1 MAKILVVEDEL
12 LSCSLLELTL
22 QNAGH
27 QVCTAADGAQA
38 LAAAQADMPD
48 MIITDVMMPVMD
60 GFELCRQCKADP
72 VLQNLPIILYSHDY
86 VDLHEQKFGLEL
98 GASRYLIKPT
108 PPEVLIETVNETL
121 REHWEKERA
130 AAAGATPLD
139 SEMKLLKNYNEVLF
153 NKLVAKMQ
161 ELEDTIKK
169 HQQTEESLKLMQ
181 AQVIQQEK
189 LASIGQLAAG
199 VAHEINNPIGFISS
213 NLTSLEK
220 YGERLDTYLAALQ
233 KSLLSCAHHAGLE
246 ELNQLRQTLKIDYI
260 ISDIKELVKES
271 LDGASRVQRIV
282 QNLKSFSRID
292 QKEVT
297 RTNLN
302 EALETTITIAWNEL
316 KYIATLERD
325 FGDIPDIL
333 CNPQQINQVFLNLL
347 VNAAQAMDKPGIIT
361 VRTWADHDMVHVAIS
376 DSGAGIPV
384 EVMQH
389 IFEPFY
395 TTKPSGKG
403 TGLGLS
409 ISADI
414 VHKHH
419 GEITVESEPGKG
431 TTFTVCLPIQQ
442 EP

>member
-12 LSCSLLELTL
+12 VSCSLLELTL

-27 QVCTAADGAQA
+27 QVVTAADGAKA
-38 LAAAQADMPD
+38 LATARADVPD

-72 VLQNLPIILYSHDY
+72 MLQRLPIILYSNDY
-86 VDLHEQKFGLEL
+86 VDIHEQKFGLEL

-121 REHWEKERA
+121 RVHREKERA
-130 AAAGATPLD
+130 NGTSQLD
-139 SEMKLLKNYNEVLF
+139 DEMKLLKNYNEVLF
-153 NKLVAKMQ
+153 NKLVTKMQ
-161 ELEDTIKK
+161 ELEETVKK
-169 HQQTEESLKLMQ
+169 HQQSEESLKLIQ

-189 LASIGQLAAG
+189 MASIGQLAAG

-213 NLTSLEK
+213 NLTSLDK
-220 YGERLDTYLAALQ
+220 YSERLDTYLAALQ
-233 KSLLSCAHHAGLE
+233 KSLFSCAHHPDLA
-246 ELNQLRQTLKIDYI
+246 ELNQLRQHLKIDYI
-260 ISDIKELVKES
+260 INDIRELVKES
-271 LDGASRVQRIV
+271 LDGAARVQRIV

-297 RTNLN
+297 LTNLN

-325 FGDIPDIL
+325 FGDIPEIL

-347 VNAAQAMDKPGIIT
+347 VNAAQAMDKPGVIT
-361 VRTWADHDMVHVAIS
+361 VRTWADNDMVHVAIG
-376 DSGAGIPV
+376 DTGAGIPI

-395 TTKPSGKG
+395 TTKPTGQG

-419 GEITVESEPGKG
+419 GEITVESETGKG
-431 TTFTVCLPIQQ
+431 TTFTVCLPIQI
-442 EP
+442 ER